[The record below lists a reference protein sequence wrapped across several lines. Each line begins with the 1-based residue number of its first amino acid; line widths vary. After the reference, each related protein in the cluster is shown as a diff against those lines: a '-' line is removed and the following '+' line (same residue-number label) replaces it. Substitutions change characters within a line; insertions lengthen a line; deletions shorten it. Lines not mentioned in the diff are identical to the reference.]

1 MNAMKYEICKGVP
14 DGDDI
19 IWTAIA
25 WTDVRS
31 HAVEIA
37 TSLRLTTD
45 KPTAVLVDGEVTIKL
60 L

>member
-1 MNAMKYEICKGVP
+1 MKYEICKGVY
-14 DGDDI
+14 DGETI

-25 WTDVRS
+25 WTDVRT

-37 TSLRLTTD
+37 SSLRLTTD
-45 KPTAVLVDGEVTIKL
+45 KPTAILVDGEVIMKL